1 MNGVFIMANTTLLKL
16 KEDERE
22 KRREII
28 LLAAQRLF
36 SKHGISDVSMR
47 DIAREAGVSVGFIY
61 RYFSGQIDV
70 FVELFEAG
78 AQKIAELMDA
88 DLAAGDSEPYHRLA
102 KTYVSYLHENTMFYE
117 MMIHFMLEG
126 NLSDRALT
134 RVNSVLRKILDR
146 VEVIFKRE
154 TGDGEN
160 SRILAHSFLASLNGV
175 MISLANYPGRTPQ
188 ETRSRTL
195 LLAETIA
202 DHFVRGANE

>member
-1 MNGVFIMANTTLLKL
+1 MANTTLLKL
-16 KEDERE
+16 KENERE
-22 KRREII
+22 KRRELI

-36 SKHGISDVSMR
+36 SKHGITDVSMR

-61 RYFSGQIDV
+61 RYFSGQTDI

-78 AQKIAELMDA
+78 AKRIVELMDA
-88 DLAAGDSEPYHRLA
+88 DLAARDPNPNQKLA
-102 KTYVSYLHENTMFYE
+102 KTYVGYLHENTMFYE

-126 NLSDRALT
+126 NLSERALT
-134 RVNSVLRKILDR
+134 RVNNVLRKIVDR
-146 VEVIFKRE
+146 VEVIFKN
-154 TGDGEN
+154 GKGGGKD

-188 ETRSRTL
+188 ETRTRTM

-202 DHFVRGANE
+202 DHFVTRADT